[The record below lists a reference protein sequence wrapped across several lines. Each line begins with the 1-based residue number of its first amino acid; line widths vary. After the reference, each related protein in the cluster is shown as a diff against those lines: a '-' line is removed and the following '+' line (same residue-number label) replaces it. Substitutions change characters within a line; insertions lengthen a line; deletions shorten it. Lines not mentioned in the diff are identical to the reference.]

1 MLQEVTINYKINAH
15 LNPITISMLHY
26 VTDVTAFFL

>member
-1 MLQEVTINYKINAH
+1 MLQEVTINYKINDH
-15 LNPITISMLHY
+15 LNLITISLLHY